1 MSTNRYALR
10 LLSIAEQDF
19 LDIVEYLAAENL
31 SAAHTVGD
39 QIEKQLQSLSR
50 HPFLGKVPSD
60 AKLARMGYRVLT
72 VGDYLVLYKV
82 CGKTVLVYRIIHGVR
97 DILPL
102 LDEL

>member
-1 MSTNRYALR
+1 VSTNRFALR

-31 SAAHTVGD
+31 SAADNVTDH
-39 QIEKQLQSLSR
+39 IEKHLQSLQR

-60 AKLARMGYRVLT
+60 IDLARMGYRILVIEN
-72 VGDYLVLYKV
+72 YLVFYKV
-82 CGKTVLVYRIIHGVR
+82 CGKTVLVYRIIHGAR